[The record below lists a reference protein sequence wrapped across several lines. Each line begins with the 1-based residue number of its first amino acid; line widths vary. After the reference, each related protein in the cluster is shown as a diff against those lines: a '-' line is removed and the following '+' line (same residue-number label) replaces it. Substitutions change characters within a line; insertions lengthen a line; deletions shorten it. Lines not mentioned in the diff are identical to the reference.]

1 MDIFLII
8 LSVLLLV
15 AGIAGSVLPFPP
27 GPPFSFLGFWLA
39 SFTAYCS
46 DISTTHIVTALA
58 AMVFIE
64 ILDYTIPAWATKKF
78 GGSKKGVW
86 GSIIGMI
93 AGIFFTPIGMIMG
106 MFIGAFIGEKLDGKE
121 LAPALKSAF
130 GSFVGFV
137 CSSAIKLIYGIAT
150 LWLVLKPIVSE
161 GFDFVK
167 NIF

>member
-8 LSVLLLV
+8 LSILLLV
-15 AGIAGSVLPFPP
+15 TGIVGSILPFPP

-39 SFTAYCS
+39 SFTSYCNF
-46 DISTTHIVTALA
+46 STSYIVIALV
-58 AMVFIE
+58 AMIVIE

-93 AGIFFTPIGMIMG
+93 AGLLLTPIGMIMG
-106 MFIGAFIGEKLDGKE
+106 MFIGAFVGEKLDGKE
-121 LAPALKSAF
+121 LMPALKSAF

-137 CSSAIKLIYGIAT
+137 CSTALKLVYGIVA
-150 LWLVLKPIVSE
+150 LWYVLAPVVS
-161 GFDFVK
+161 GGIDSVK
-167 NIF
+167 DIF

>member
-15 AGIAGSVLPFPP
+15 AGLAGSVLPFPP

-39 SFTAYCS
+39 SFTTYGSGFSA
-46 DISTTHIVTALA
+46 THILIALA
-58 AMVFIE
+58 AMVIIE

-93 AGIFFTPIGMIMG
+93 VGIFFTPIGMIMG

-137 CSSAIKLIYGIAT
+137 CSTAIKLIYGIAT
-150 LWLVLKPIVSE
+150 LWLVLKPIVSG